1 MKRRVDKNGRVLKK
15 GETQRKDGLYMFRW
29 VDSRGRQK
37 YIYASSLEELRKKEG
52 SVQQEMILGITRDN
66 VTLNE
71 QIEWYLSTRKN
82 LKKST
87 ASNYMYYYNHVI
99 KDSFLGKMRLCDI
112 RKSHILRFYADL
124 KDEGMANGTIAI
136 IQKILHPAF
145 ELAVDDDVIRKNP
158 TKGCMKDYAESQE
171 KKTALN
177 VEQEQEFLERVK
189 VRSSMN
195 WLYPFYAIL
204 LITGMRLSEAL
215 GLTWEDINMNE
226 RTININHQLLYRKI
240 NNKML
245 LYCQDSAKTESGN
258 RIIPMNDEVYRL
270 FIQQKEWWFRFCRGA
285 TAEIDGYT
293 NFVFISKMNRN
304 GLPIY
309 PTSVRRNINLLVQM
323 NEERDIQ
330 LPPMSPHIL
339 RHTAAT
345 RMAESGMELKTIQ
358 YLLGHS
364 DTRTTLQVYNHVDL
378 ERARREHK
386 KYDTLRECLVTQNA

>member
-52 SVQQEMILGITRDN
+52 SVQQETILGITRDN

-136 IQKILHPAF
+136 IQKIFHPAF

-171 KKTALN
+171 KKTALT

-215 GLTWEDINMNE
+215 GLTWEDVNMNE
-226 RTININHQLLYRKI
+226 RTISINHQLLYRKI
-240 NNKML
+240 GNKML

-270 FIQQKEWWFRFCRGA
+270 FVLQKEGWFRFCRGEI
-285 TAEIDGYT
+285 AEIDGYS
-293 NFVFISKMNRN
+293 NFVFISKMNKN
-304 GLPIY
+304 GLPMY
-309 PTSVRRNINLLVQM
+309 PTSVRRNINLIVQM

-386 KYDTLRECLVTQNA
+386 KYDTLRECLVIQNA